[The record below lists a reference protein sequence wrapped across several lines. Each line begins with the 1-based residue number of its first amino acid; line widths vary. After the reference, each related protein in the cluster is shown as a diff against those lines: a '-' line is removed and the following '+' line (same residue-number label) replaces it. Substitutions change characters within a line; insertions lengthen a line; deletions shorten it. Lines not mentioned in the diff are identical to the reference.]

1 MDTVTNAFPS
11 PGGGLSGPRTVL
23 NAEHEMFRDAVRRF
37 FERHVAPNHR
47 QWERDGIVP
56 KSLWLEAGAQGLL
69 CPMLAEEYGGAGG
82 DFGHS
87 AVIIEEIARFNA
99 SGVGFPLHSD
109 IVVPYIADLAR
120 PEKKREWLPRMARGE
135 LIGAIAMTEPGMGSD
150 LKAVRATARREGG
163 HYVIDGS
170 KTFISNGQNA
180 GIVIV
185 VAKTDPAA
193 GRKGISLICVEE
205 GTPGFTRGRN
215 LEKIGLHAQDTS
227 ELFFDNVRVPL
238 ANLLGEENKGF
249 SYLIRNLP
257 QERLVIAI
265 RAATGMEAMLERTVA
280 YAKERQA
287 FGQPV
292 IDFQHNR
299 FKLAEAKAQA
309 AMFRV
314 FADHCLGLHLR
325 GELTVELAAAA
336 KLLGAEMQNRLF
348 DDFLQVHGGYGY
360 MAEYEIGRAWADAR
374 VGRIYG
380 GSSEIM
386 KEIIGRTL

>member
-1 MDTVTNAFPS
+1 MDTNLAAAGATGTLA
-11 PGGGLSGPRTVL
+11 GPRTVL
-23 NAEHEMFRDAVRRF
+23 NSEHEMFRDAVRRF
-37 FERHVAPNHR
+37 FERHVVPHHR
-47 QWERDGIVP
+47 DWERARVVP
-56 KSLWLEAGAQGLL
+56 RSLWLEAGAQGLL
-69 CPMLAEEYGGAGG
+69 CPTLAEEYGGAGG

-109 IVVPYIADLAR
+109 IVVPYIADLATEER
-120 PEKKREWLPRMARGE
+120 KRDWLPRMARGE
-135 LIGAIAMTEPGMGSD
+135 TIGAIAMTEPGMGSD
-150 LKAVRATARREGG
+150 LKAVRTTARRDGG
-163 HYVIDGS
+163 DYVIDGQ

-180 GIVIV
+180 GLVIV

-205 GTPGFTRGRN
+205 NTPGFSRGRN

-227 ELFFDNVRVPL
+227 ELFFDGVRVPVG
-238 ANLLGEENKGF
+238 NLLGEENKGF

-257 QERLVIAI
+257 QERLVIAV
-265 RAATGMEAMLERTVA
+265 RAAMGMEVMLERTVA

-287 FGQPV
+287 FGQSV

-299 FKLAEAKAQA
+299 FRLAEAKAQA
-309 AMFRV
+309 TMFRV
-314 FADHCLGLHLR
+314 FADHCLALHLR

-336 KLLGAEMQNRLF
+336 KLLGSEMQNRLF
-348 DDFLQVHGGYGY
+348 DDFLQIHGGYGY

>member
-1 MDTVTNAFPS
+1 MDTVANAFPS
-11 PGGGLSGPRTVL
+11 GGLAGPRTVL

-37 FERHVAPNHR
+37 FERHIAPHHR

-56 KSLWLEAGAQGLL
+56 KSVWLEAGAQGLL
-69 CPMLAEEYGGAGG
+69 CPTLAEEYGGAGG

-109 IVVPYIADLAR
+109 IVVPYIADLATEER
-120 PEKKREWLPRMARGE
+120 KREWLPRMARGE
-135 LIGAIAMTEPGMGSD
+135 TIGAIAMTEPGMGSD
-150 LKAVRATARREGG
+150 LKAVRTTARRDGG
-163 HYVIDGS
+163 DYVIDGQ

-180 GIVIV
+180 GLVIV

-205 GTPGFTRGRN
+205 NTPGFSRGRN

-227 ELFFDNVRVPL
+227 ELFFDGVRVPVG
-238 ANLLGEENKGF
+238 NLLGEENKGF

-257 QERLVIAI
+257 QERLVIAV
-265 RAATGMEAMLERTVA
+265 RAAMGMEVMLERTVA

-287 FGQPV
+287 FGQSV

-299 FKLAEAKAQA
+299 FRLAEAKAQA

-314 FADHCLGLHLR
+314 FADHCLALHLR

-336 KLLGAEMQNRLF
+336 KLLGSEMQNRLF
-348 DDFLQVHGGYGY
+348 DDFLQIHGGYGY